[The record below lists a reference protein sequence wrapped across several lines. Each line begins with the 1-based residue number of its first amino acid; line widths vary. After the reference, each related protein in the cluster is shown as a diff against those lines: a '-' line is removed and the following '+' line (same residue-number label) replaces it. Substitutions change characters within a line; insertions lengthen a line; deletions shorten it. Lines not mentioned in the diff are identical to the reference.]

1 MLEGI
6 FNRKPKTQET
16 EAVDPKMVEKLKE
29 AIVAVLIKPEE
40 QAMVDTPEKLN
51 DMTARVLGY
60 LRAHN
65 TELTEELV
73 NSAEFFD
80 ALQGALGV
88 TSTASGFMV
97 TDKEGTVIGVK
108 PTKAA
113 AEDMIREEKMARGRE
128 GADA

>member
-1 MLEGI
+1 MPEGI

-16 EAVDPKMVEKLKE
+16 EAVDPKMVEALKN
-29 AIVAVLIKPEE
+29 AIAAAPLMPEE
-40 QAMVDTPEKLN
+40 SAKIDTPEKL
-51 DMTARVLGY
+51 DDITKRVLGF
-60 LRAHN
+60 LKAHQV
-65 TELTEELV
+65 ELTEEVLI
-73 NSAEFFD
+73 SDTFLD

-88 TSTASGFMV
+88 TSTAPGFMV